1 MTTIEIS
8 TGGSNTDSGSKIE
21 VYYRNITNCI

>member
-8 TGGSNTDSGSKIE
+8 TGGSKTDSGSKIR
-21 VYYRNITNCI
+21 VQYKNTTSCI